1 MSLVISDQSYA
12 GEAASAFIVKAVVGN
27 EIVQGGHVY
36 VKDGIKKS
44 YTIPRIVASDVVQDR
59 VATPVSNV
67 GALTVDAKVL
77 TPKDYMVYQEFNPR
91 DYEDHWFATQLNA
104 TLIDR
109 ALPATVESVMIQ
121 EVMKRHNK
129 WLGKA
134 IIQGDTT
141 LTSNLKYFD
150 GLLTRAKK
158 AGSTVNKVGSPVVI
172 TITNIADCF
181 QNTLTGIS
189 EDVLYDPNIKF
200 FVSYKTAQI
209 WEQYQRSSTF
219 KGVDTT
225 QAGIMRFGGRTIVP
239 LAGMTNDTILLA
251 KGSADME
258 SNLWVGMNSI
268 DDASVQIARLQ
279 ANSELYFIKM
289 LMKVD
294 TNFGFG
300 EEISLYTL

>member
-1 MSLVISDQSYA
+1 MSLVIADTTYA
-12 GEAASAFIVKAVVGN
+12 GEAASAFIVKSVVGN

-44 YTIPRIVASDVVQDR
+44 YTIPRIVATDVVQDR

-67 GALTVDAKVL
+67 GSLTVDAKVL
-77 TPKDYMVYQEFNPR
+77 TPHDYMVYQEFNPR
-91 DYEDHWFATQLNA
+91 DYEDHWFATQLNK

-134 IIQGDTT
+134 IIQGDRTRT
-141 LTSNLKYFD
+141 DNLKYFD
-150 GLLTRAKK
+150 GILTRAK
-158 AGSTVNKVGSPVVI
+158 AAASGVNKVASPVVI
-172 TITNIADCF
+172 TLANIEASF
-181 QNTLTGIS
+181 QSTLTGIS
-189 EDVLYDPNIKF
+189 EDVLYDPAIKF
-200 FVSYKTAQI
+200 FASYKTAQL
-209 WEQYQRSSTF
+209 WEQYQRNQGF

-258 SNLWVGMNSI
+258 SNLWVGMNSV